1 MIESGVPLVEAKVC
15 FLRAGAMTLE
25 TAATQDGQ
33 DFPSEIRGSGFNRE
47 KIRSGREL

>member
-1 MIESGVPLVEAKVC
+1 MIQSGAPIVEAKVC

-33 DFPSEIRGSGFNRE
+33 DVPREIGRSSFNRE
-47 KIRSGREL
+47 KIGSGREL